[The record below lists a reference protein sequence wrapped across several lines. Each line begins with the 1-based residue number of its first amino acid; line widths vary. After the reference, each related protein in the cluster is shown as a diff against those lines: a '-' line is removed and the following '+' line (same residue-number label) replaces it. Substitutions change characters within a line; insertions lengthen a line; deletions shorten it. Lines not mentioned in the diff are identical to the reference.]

1 MHSNRELSIK
11 NLSDIFN
18 VISSSAG
25 VSYTS
30 ADVMKKT
37 GVSRQVLRMV
47 IDNGLISPSTSTHQ
61 SKQYYAFS
69 NKDLIALNII
79 NSLLNIGIKL
89 VDKRKNHPE
98 TITDIFKK
106 YDCDLSSIINH
117 VEGMLINNISS
128 SLGNLVLFH
137 SIANYKKEILANPFF
152 IKSIIMGASE
162 SANLYPA
169 KRIST
174 IDDYILSNVAA
185 LAEVVNSESPS
196 NDQFIDALKDY
207 CVAENSNISE
217 IIEAENDTDLE
228 NLFILA
234 NSEIG
239 VQKLK
244 KNFSEDTVSAF
255 RQIINNEF
263 FSAYD
268 VEYDNLIEKS
278 TAFINS
284 IPQNI
289 SPKKISEYSSELR
302 NYINHNNLE
311 SHQIEK
317 KEIIDKYYLWETIS
331 LSLLDEKGNLAK
343 KIDAKY
349 GKQTAK
355 KIIANSEKCLN
366 AIITPYI
373 NEFNNLIQE
382 VDNSSDI
389 EKSIQKIL
397 NFFSDLVSDMLT
409 AVDINFEA
417 LKKLIFNIME
427 MAKEEISKDSS
438 LSKDD
443 LEELYEYIDFSVKRM
458 MKKIKKKQKEA
469 ESN

>member
-11 NLSDIFN
+11 NSSDIFN

-69 NKDLIALNII
+69 DNDLIALYII

-106 YDCDLSSIINH
+106 YDCDLISIINH
-117 VEGMLINNISS
+117 VEGMIINNISS
-128 SLGNLVLFH
+128 SFGNLVLFH
-137 SIANYKKEILANPFF
+137 SISNYKKEILANPLFM
-152 IKSIIMGASE
+152 KSFIMGVSE
-162 SANLYPA
+162 SANHYA
-169 KRIST
+169 IRIST
-174 IDDYILSNVAA
+174 IDDPIVSNVAA

-207 CVAENSNISE
+207 CVAKNSDISE
-217 IIEAENDTDLE
+217 IIEVENDTDLE

-255 RQIINNEF
+255 RQIINNEL

-268 VEYDNLIEKS
+268 IEYDNLIEKS

-302 NYINHNNLE
+302 NYINQNNLE

-317 KEIIDKYYLWETIS
+317 KEIIDKYYLWETMS

-373 NEFNNLIQE
+373 NKFNNLIQE
-382 VDNSSDI
+382 ADNSSDI
-389 EKSIQKIL
+389 EKSIQKIF
-397 NFFSDLVSDMLT
+397 NFFSDLVSGMLSS
-409 AVDINFEA
+409 VDINFET
-417 LKKLIFNIME
+417 LKKLIFNIIE
-427 MAKEEISKDSS
+427 MVKEEISKDSS

-469 ESN
+469 ESK